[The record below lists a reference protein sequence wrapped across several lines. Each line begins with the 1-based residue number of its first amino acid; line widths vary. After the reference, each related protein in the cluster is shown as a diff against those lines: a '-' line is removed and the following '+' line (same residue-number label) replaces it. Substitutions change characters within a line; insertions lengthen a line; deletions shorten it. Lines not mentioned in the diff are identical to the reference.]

1 MELKDYQLRA
11 VRELKDKIKRLL
23 NIKKSRQIIILK
35 APTGSGKTVIASRLL
50 EEMTEEM
57 ECWYDSV
64 VKQAAFIWI
73 APNKLHEQSYFK
85 MRNFFSQKGLLH
97 TMRWDDIDHSLDYLC
112 HGDILFLNWESI
124 NKDNALIMRENEQHR
139 TLIDIAARTQI
150 EHNIP
155 LIVIIDEEHMF
166 AGNNAKKA
174 QKVLAQLNP
183 KIELR
188 ISATPTSK
196 SSEIVTIYRDEVI
209 KEEMIK
215 KQVELNPALQTT
227 SGGALSMNQQLLKQA
242 LQKRDELACRYADCG
257 SLVNPLLLIQ
267 LPNDSATLNSEDKKV
282 VKDVKD
288 YLDLHNINEARGNMA
303 VWLSGEKTNLE
314 GIEEFQSPVKVLLF
328 KQAIALG
335 WDCPRAAV
343 LLIFRELKSETFTI
357 QTVGRILRMPE
368 QKFYTDE
375 VLNKGYVYTNLSANM
390 VSIVQDDMNY
400 ISKFVAHRKKDLKTV
415 DLTSQYINRL
425 RKRNRLGSDFRQL
438 LKDTFVTCWGLANNS
453 FPRNHFANNEDE
465 ELKSERDATQVTAFN
480 NCQQAREHYVDF
492 NVKNIETI
500 VPKDMIIQDEAGHY
514 GVEKKARFA
523 QTQNE
528 VDNLFWIFCKKNVG
542 SFAKADSTP
551 VLVGALMRV
560 MLDLFGKS
568 EINAKSIIL
577 HEDNQS
583 HFENVIRMAVSTYKE
598 KKESGA
604 SANEPVINEY
614 DWQLPESRTY
624 NEQTHNSQKAP
635 THALQPFYALSS
647 ESKQEKAFRQ
657 FMERNAECMEWWYKN
672 GDSGRD
678 NFSIAYT
685 DAYGQQCAFY
695 VDFILLMKDGTVCL
709 FDTKT
714 PNSDS
719 EGARKHNALFNYMQ
733 AESKKRS
740 IPIIGGVIIGEND
753 FKTWKYS
760 PEQIE
765 NIRDISGWATFNP
778 QQYQASSQNNNI
790 TQQNQLWQ

>member
-1 MELKDYQLRA
+1 
-11 VRELKDKIKRLL
+11 
-23 NIKKSRQIIILK
+23 
-35 APTGSGKTVIASRLL
+35 
-50 EEMTEEM
+50 
-57 ECWYDSV
+57 
-64 VKQAAFIWI
+64 
-73 APNKLHEQSYFK
+73 
-85 MRNFFSQKGLLH
+85 
-97 TMRWDDIDHSLDYLC
+97 MRWSEIDHSIDHLC

-124 NKDNALIMRENEQHR
+124 NKDNALIMRANEQHR

-188 ISATPTSK
+188 ISATPESQ
-196 SSEIVTIYRDEVI
+196 SSEKVTIYRDDVI

-227 SGGALSMNQQLLKQA
+227 SEGALNMNQQLLKQA
-242 LQKRDELACRYADCG
+242 LQKRDELARCYKQLGC
-257 SLVNPLLLIQ
+257 LINPLLLIQ

-282 VKDVKD
+282 VEDVKA
-288 YLDLHNINEARGNMA
+288 YLDLHNINETRGNMA

-375 VLNKGYVYTNLSANM
+375 ALNKGYVYTNLSADM
-390 VSIVQDDMNY
+390 VSIVRDDMNY
-400 ISKFVAHRKKDLKTV
+400 ISKFVAHRKKDLKNV
-415 DLTSQYINRL
+415 ILTSQYINRL

-438 LKDTFVTCWGLANNS
+438 LKDTFVKYWGLADNS

-465 ELKSERDATQVTAFN
+465 ELMSERDATQEKAFYN
-480 NCQQAREHYVDF
+480 RQQAKKHFVTFD
-492 NVKNIETI
+492 VKNIETI
-500 VPKDMIIQDEAGHY
+500 VPKDMIIQDETGSY
-514 GVEKKARFA
+514 EVEKKARFA
-523 QTQNE
+523 RTQNE
-528 VDNLFWIFCKKNVG
+528 VDKLFLIFCQKNVG
-542 SFAKADSTP
+542 SFAKVDSTP
-551 VLVGALMRV
+551 VMVGALMQ
-560 MLDLFGKS
+560 MMEDLFQMF
-568 EINAKSIIL
+568 EIDAKRIIL
-577 HEDNQS
+577 YVDNRSQFED
-583 HFENVIRMAVSTYKE
+583 VIKRAVDTYKE
-598 KKESGA
+598 NKESKNIT
-604 SANEPVINEY
+604 NEPIVKVF
-614 DWQLPESRTY
+614 DWQLPDSRTY
-624 NEQTHNSQKAP
+624 NEQTHISQKAP
-635 THALQPFYALSS
+635 SHALQPFYALTS
-647 ESKQEKAFRQ
+647 ESEQEKQFRM
-657 FMERNAECMEWWYKN
+657 FLESNAECIEWWYKN

-714 PNSDS
+714 LNSDS

-760 PEQIE
+760 PEQID
-765 NIRDISGWATFNP
+765 NIRDIFGWATFNP